1 VRIALDT
8 NVLVRYLT
16 WDDDIQSPLSAK
28 AIEGAETVIVSSI
41 VLCETVWVLERAY
54 KLKAK
59 EIAKTLK
66 DFIVSETVQ
75 VDRPVAEAGLT
86 ALERGGDFADGII
99 LFEAERA
106 KVDQLVTFDQQFS
119 KLAKSPRLHLLG
131 AG

>member
-1 VRIALDT
+1 MRIALDT

-16 WDDDIQSPLSAK
+16 WDDDVQSPLSAK
-28 AIEGAETVIVSSI
+28 AIEGAETVVVSSI

-66 DFIVSETVQ
+66 HFIVSETVE
-75 VDRPVAEAGLT
+75 VDRPLAEAGLA
-86 ALERGGDFADGII
+86 ALERGGDFADGVI
-99 LFEAERA
+99 LFEADRVKA
-106 KVDQLVTFDQQFS
+106 DQLVTFDQQFS
-119 KLAKSPRLHLLG
+119 KFAKSHRLHLLG